1 MFESNNSSKK
11 TGRKM
16 KDNFTFLC
24 IASYEKG
31 FDFLRKAKEAG
42 NTVLLLTSKKLASS
56 PWPRESI
63 DEIYYIP
70 DEKSWEIP
78 NLINAISYLA
88 RSVKIDRI
96 IALDDFDVEKAASL
110 REHLRIPGMGDTTA
124 RYFRDKLAMRTRA
137 KEVGLNVPDFVHVL
151 NYEEINKFFE
161 RTEPPYILKP
171 RMQAGAIGI
180 KKIETTEE
188 FWRKIEEL
196 GDMQSYYLLEQFVV
210 GKIHHVDTILHDR
223 TVQYSVASEYGLPPF
238 EVAHQGRVFTSRLMK
253 YDSKEA
259 MELLELNEKVM
270 KGLGLVKGVSH
281 TEFIR
286 SEKDGKLYFLE
297 TSARVGGAN
306 LAEMIKAGTG
316 VNLWEEW
323 AKLETLEDGEKY
335 ELPEIEKNYSAI
347 ITSLAKQ
354 KEPDLSIFSDPEVV
368 WKLKKDYHAGLI
380 LSSLKYE
387 RVSEL
392 LDKYTKLFY
401 DNFFT
406 SQPMRDKAAD

>member
-1 MFESNNSSKK
+1 M
-11 TGRKM
+11 
-16 KDNFTFLC
+16 TFLC

-31 FDFLRKAKEAG
+31 RDFMRKAKELG
-42 NTVLLLTSKKLASS
+42 NNVLLLTSKKLAGS

-70 DEKSWEIP
+70 NEKSWEIP
-78 NLINAISYLA
+78 NLINAVSYLA

-110 REHLRIPGMGDTTA
+110 REHLRIPGMGETTA
-124 RYFRDKLAMRTRA
+124 RYFRDKLAMRIRA
-137 KEVGLNVPDFVHVL
+137 KEIGLNIPDFVRVL
-151 NYEEINKFFE
+151 NYDEINEFFG

-180 KKIETTEE
+180 TKIESKEQ
-188 FWRKIEEL
+188 FWKRIEEL
-196 GDMQSYYLLEQFVV
+196 GDKQSYYLLEQFVA
-210 GKIHHVDTILHDR
+210 GKIHHVDTILFDR
-223 TVQYSVASEYGLPPF
+223 EVKYSVAGEYGLPPF
-238 EVAHQGRVFTSRLMK
+238 EVAHQGRVFTSRLME
-253 YDSKEA
+253 YGSKEA
-259 MELLELNEKVM
+259 EELRLLNEKAL

-306 LAEMIKAGTG
+306 LSEMIKAGTG

-323 AKLETLEDGEKY
+323 AKLETLEDGDKY

-354 KEPDLSIFSDPEVV
+354 KGPDLSIFSEPEVV

-380 LSSLKYE
+380 LSSPKYE

-392 LDKYTKLFY
+392 LDKHTKLFY

-406 SQPMRDKAAD
+406 SQPMKEKAAD

>member
-1 MFESNNSSKK
+1 
-11 TGRKM
+11 M
-16 KDNFTFLC
+16 KNELTFLC

-31 FDFLRKAKEAG
+31 HDFMRKAKELG
-42 NTVLLLTSKKLASS
+42 NNVLLLTSKKLAGAA
-56 PWPRESI
+56 WPRESI

-78 NLINAISYLA
+78 GLTSAISYLA

-151 NYEEINKFFE
+151 NYDEINEFFE
-161 RTEPPYILKP
+161 RTKPPYILKP

-180 KKIETTEE
+180 KKIENTEE
-188 FWRKIEEL
+188 FWKKIEEL
-196 GDMQSYYLLEQFVV
+196 GYMQSYYLLEQFIV
-210 GKIHHVDTILHDR
+210 GKIHHVDAILFNKE
-223 TVQYSVASEYGLPPF
+223 VKYSVASEYGLPPF

-253 YDSKEA
+253 RGSEEA
-259 MELLELNEKVM
+259 EELLALNKKVM
-270 KGLGLVKGVSH
+270 SGLGLVKGVSH

-306 LAEMIKAGTG
+306 LSEMIKAGTG

-323 AKLETLEDGEKY
+323 AKLETLGESDKY
-335 ELPEIEKNYSAI
+335 ELPEIKENYSAI

-368 WKLKKDYHAGLI
+368 WRLKKDYHAGLI
-380 LSSLKYE
+380 LSSPKYKKIT
-387 RVSEL
+387 EL
-392 LDKYTKLFY
+392 LEKYTKEFY
-401 DNFFT
+401 NNFFT
-406 SQPMRDKAAD
+406 SQPMRDKATN